1 MGWTQMDLTQVP
13 EEMLYDALV
22 AAYGEV
28 APQKL
33 ADELLAMLKQK
44 AAEKGED
51 WYWLP
56 VRILIPNH
64 P

>member
-13 EEMLYDALV
+13 EEMLYDPLV

-51 WYWLP
+51 WY
-56 VRILIPNH
+56 
-64 P
+64 

>member
-51 WYWLP
+51 WY
-56 VRILIPNH
+56 
-64 P
+64 